1 MTFEIALTGHRP
13 NKLGG
18 YDLQTPAYTA
28 LKTELRRLIELA
40 LTHYDIINCHSG
52 MALGADT
59 IWAMAIYDAKAAHPS
74 RVQFTA
80 EIPCATQASQ
90 WPLSAQAQYQ
100 QLLSYADVKHV
111 YAPTYQP
118 SCMHLRNRGMIKACQ
133 CVIAVYNGNPHGG
146 TANTVHYAQKLQ
158 KQIIYLK
165 PQDYFNNYA

>member
-1 MTFEIALTGHRP
+1 MAFEIALTGHRP
-13 NKLGG
+13 DKLGG

-28 LKTELRRLIELA
+28 LKAELRRLIELA

-59 IWAMAIYDAKAAHPS
+59 LWSMAICDAKIAHS
-74 RVQFTA
+74 HRVLFTA
-80 EIPCATQASQ
+80 EIPCAAQASQ

-118 SCMHLRNRGMIKACQ
+118 SCMHLRNREMIKPCQ
-133 CVIAVYNGNPHGG
+133 CVIAVYNGNPRGG
-146 TANTVHYAQKLQ
+146 TANAVRYAQRLQ

-165 PQDYFNNYA
+165 PQDYFN